1 MTARG
6 PRRALFAGLFPCQAL
21 RFLRQDLRFWIAVPA
36 GTSFF
41 CDLDWPWPAGGGSS
55 ADADSA
61 TVVMSLFTTSR
72 LLEHSTIA
80 VVFVMFFPPVTKS
93 IQVLDSIV

>member
-1 MTARG
+1 VTARG
-6 PRRALFAGLFPCQAL
+6 PRKALFAGLFPSQAL
-21 RFLRQDLRFWIAVPA
+21 RFLSQDLRFWIAVLA

-41 CDLDWPWPAGGGSS
+41 CSVDWPWPAGRGSS

-61 TVVMSLFTTSR
+61 EVVMSRFAIYG
-72 LLEHSTIA
+72 LLEHSTTA

-93 IQVLDSIV
+93 IQVLDSTI